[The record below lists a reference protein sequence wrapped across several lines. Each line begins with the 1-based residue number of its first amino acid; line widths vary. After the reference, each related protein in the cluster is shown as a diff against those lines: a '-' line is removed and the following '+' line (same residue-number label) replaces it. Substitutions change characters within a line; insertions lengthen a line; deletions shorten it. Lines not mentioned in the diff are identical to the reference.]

1 VVALARSGERVSRGR
16 GAFTLLSLLA
26 LALGFAAGLV
36 AHGGSLPALQT
47 LASAVAPIGTTW
59 TRLLQL
65 VVMPL
70 VVTNLILGVA
80 GGADARAVGRM
91 GARAL
96 GLFAATLVAGAAF
109 GWLVVPPVLRMLP
122 AGALRMTAG
131 AAGGALPPAAA
142 PASFADWI
150 AGLGLLHPLE
160 AAGRGNILPFVLLA
174 AAFGL
179 ALTRVPIERRR
190 PLLETLAGISEAVLV
205 LLRWILAVMPIAVFC
220 LVFPM
225 AARSGAE
232 SAGAVGAFVV
242 LSSLM
247 LALWTLGFY
256 PLAVLGGRVSLA
268 RFARAM
274 APVQTMAAGTRSS
287 LACLPALMRCAEE
300 TLELPKPVTS
310 FVLPLAVATY
320 KAERMP
326 TSVVRLLFL
335 AAAYGVALDPG
346 KVALFIGISIVVS
359 FSSPGIPSAGAMTT
373 IPLYASLGIP
383 VEGIVILNAVDAIP
397 DIFKTVL
404 NVTADMAVT
413 TVVARGEAG
422 AVGRAAVSDGA

>member
-1 VVALARSGERVSRGR
+1 MSRGR
-16 GAFTLLSLLA
+16 GAFTLLSLAA
-26 LALGFAAGLV
+26 LALGFVAGLV
-36 AHGGSLPALQT
+36 AHAGAHPMLQ
-47 LASAVAPIGTTW
+47 AIAAAVAPVGTAW

-65 VVMPL
+65 TVMPL
-70 VVTNLILGVA
+70 VIANLILGIA

-96 GLFAATLVAGAAF
+96 GLFVATLGAGAAF
-109 GWLVVPPVLRMLP
+109 AALIVPPLLRILP
-122 AGALRMTAG
+122 AAALRMTAG
-131 AAGGALPPAAA
+131 PAPGANPLAAGAPPAAP

-160 AAGRGNILPFVLLA
+160 AAGRGNILPLVILA

-179 ALTRVPIERRR
+179 ALTRVPAERRR
-190 PLLETLAGISEAVLV
+190 PLLDVLAGVAAGVLI
-205 LLRWILAVMPIAVFC
+205 LLRWILAVMPLAVFC

-225 AARSGAE
+225 AARTGTA
-232 SAGAVGAFVV
+232 SAGAVGTYVL
-242 LSSLM
+242 LSSGV
-247 LALWTLGFY
+247 LAAWTLAFY
-256 PLAVLGGRVSLA
+256 LLAMFGGRMRLA

-287 LACLPALMRCAEE
+287 LACLPALMRAGEE
-300 TLELPKPVTS
+300 SLQLPLRVTS

-326 TSVVRLLFL
+326 SSLIRLFFL
-335 AAAYGVALDPG
+335 AAAYGIVLDPTR
-346 KVALFIGISIVVS
+346 VWLFAGISILLS
-359 FSSPGIPSAGAMTT
+359 FSSPGIPSAGAMTS
-373 IPLYASLGIP
+373 IPLYVSLGIP

-397 DIFKTVL
+397 DVFKTVL

-413 TVVARGEAG
+413 TVVARGEG
-422 AVGRAAVSDGA
+422 GG